1 MATGISSNGRFR
13 SGGFTLLELLV
24 VIALI
29 GIILTFATLTLGGDR
44 RAERLEEA
52 AERFRQLT
60 RLAAEQ
66 AVLRGEEWG
75 LALDE
80 AGYRFLYLED
90 DGWRPVADPTF
101 RPRHWPEGIEARLLL
116 DGQPAALADAADGD
130 ADAPSPDILLLSSG
144 ELTGFELVLRDAGT
158 EHVARVFGYPDGR
171 LERHAEAT

>member
-1 MATGISSNGRFR
+1 MATGIWNSGRRR

-44 RAERLEEA
+44 RAERLEQE

-75 LALDE
+75 VALDE
-80 AGYRFLYLED
+80 QGYRYLYLGD
-90 DGWRPVADPTF
+90 DGWRPVADPAF
-101 RPRHWPEGIEARLLL
+101 RPRRWPEGIEARLLL
-116 DGQPAALADAADGD
+116 DGQPAVLAGGQDGD
-130 ADAPSPDILLLSSG
+130 GAQAPELLLLSSG
-144 ELTGFELVLRDAGT
+144 ELTRFELVLRDAGT
-158 EHVARVFGYPDGR
+158 EHVARVFGRPDGR
-171 LERHAEAT
+171 LERRAEPA